1 MSIALEPI
9 TPKDLTPQEKD
20 SILSHAIDLHLVGS
34 DEADSVG
41 FDIVEKKSTNVLHLF
56 RVVDGK
62 KHVGVVYLLP
72 VQSADDLAEMTVLI
86 YPEFRGKHYTA
97 SLVEQIEQFMRKRS
111 TRLEGLCASVHD
123 HNPMRKE
130 LTEFLLRH
138 GYGYSPEHR
147 MFLKRLG

>member
-1 MSIALEPI
+1 MSVQLEPV

-41 FDIVEKKSTNVLHLF
+41 FDIVGEKSTNVLHLL
-56 RVVDGK
+56 RVVEAR
-62 KHVGVVYLLP
+62 KHIGVVYLLP
-72 VQSADDLAEMTVLI
+72 VPNAKDMAEMTVLI
-86 YPEFRGKHYTA
+86 YPEFRGKRFT
-97 SLVEQIEQFMRKRS
+97 SVMVEQIERFVKAHSPR
-111 TRLEGLCASVHD
+111 TPTLCASVHA
-123 HNPMRKE
+123 HNPMRNE

-138 GYGYSPEHR
+138 GYAYSSEHR

>member
-1 MSIALEPI
+1 MSIRLEPI
-9 TPKDLTPQEKD
+9 TPKGLTPQEKD

-41 FDIVEKKSTNVLHLF
+41 FDIVERKSTNVLHLL
-56 RVVDGK
+56 RALDGK
-62 KHVGVVYLLP
+62 NYVGVVYVLP
-72 VQSADDLAEMTVLI
+72 VPGANDMAEMTVLI

-97 SLVEQIEQFMRKRS
+97 LMVEQIEQFLGTHGRKPP
-111 TRLEGLCASVHD
+111 TLCAAVHD

-138 GYGYSPEHR
+138 GYTYSPEHR
-147 MFLKRLG
+147 MFVKRLC